1 MGVRLVQ
8 QTYGKHRVRVSKI
21 RRPRVAPPGEE
32 RHELVE
38 VTVDV
43 ELQGSFDTAY
53 TRGDNSLV
61 IATDTCRNT
70 IYVLAKDDPLDSI
83 ESFGST
89 VANHF
94 LRQYAHV
101 NRVTVSLSEKKWHR
115 LLDCP
120 HGFLGT
126 DNETPTAT
134 VTATRDIDFATV
146 IRGGVENLMIA
157 KTTQSGFASF
167 HRDEYRTLP
176 DTDDRILATSMKAS
190 WTYNSWTDNAKAK
203 DFVHSRALIRSA
215 LLSTFIDHYSHSVQ
229 ETLYKMAEAALSAAE
244 SISSITLTMP
254 NKHHIAFNL
263 APFNRAND
271 NEVFVVTDEPFGFIS
286 ATVDRA

>member
-1 MGVRLVQ
+1 MNIRLVQ

-21 RRPRVAPPGEE
+21 KRPRIAPPGEE
-32 RHELVE
+32 RHGLTEI
-38 VTVDV
+38 TVDV

-53 TRGDNSLV
+53 TDGDNSLV

-101 NRVTVSLSEKKWHR
+101 ARVTVSLSERKWHR

-126 DNETPTAT
+126 DNETPTA
-134 VTATRDIDFATV
+134 VITATRDIDFAIV
-146 IRGGVENLMIA
+146 VRGGLENLMIA

-190 WTYNSWTDNAKAK
+190 WTYNAKVTDYN
-203 DFVHSRALIRSA
+203 HSREQIRSA

-244 SISSITLTMP
+244 SISTITLTMP
-254 NKHHIAFNL
+254 NKHHIAFNM
-263 APFNRAND
+263 APFNRTND

-286 ATVDRA
+286 ATVDRV

>member
-1 MGVRLVQ
+1 MSTRLVQ
-8 QTYGKHRVRVSKI
+8 QTYGKHRVRISKI
-21 RRPRVAPPGEE
+21 KRPRVLPPGEE

-38 VTVDV
+38 ITVDV
-43 ELQGSFDTAY
+43 ELQGCFDTAY
-53 TRGDNSLV
+53 TDGDNSLV

-83 ESFGST
+83 ESFAAT

-94 LRQYAHV
+94 LRQYSHV
-101 NRVTVSLSEKKWHR
+101 NRVTASLSERRWHR

-126 DNETPTAT
+126 DNETPTSV
-134 VTATRDIDFATV
+134 VTATRDIDFATIV
-146 IRGGVENLMIA
+146 RGGLENLTIA

-190 WTYNSWTDNAKAK
+190 WTYNDQVK
-203 DFVHSRALIRSA
+203 DYTRCREQIRSA
-215 LLSTFIDHYSHSVQ
+215 LLATFVNHYSRSVQ
-229 ETLYKMAEAALSAAE
+229 ETLYKMAEAALAATE
-244 SISSITLTMP
+244 SISTITLTMP

-263 APFNRAND
+263 APFNRTND
-271 NEVFVVTDEPFGFIS
+271 NEIFVVTDEPFGFIS

>member
-1 MGVRLVQ
+1 MSVRLVQ
-8 QTYGKHRVRVSKI
+8 QTYGKHRVRISKI
-21 RRPRVAPPGEE
+21 KRPRVSPPGEE

-38 VTVDV
+38 ITVDV

-53 TRGDNSLV
+53 TDGDNSSI

-83 ESFGST
+83 EAFGVT

-101 NRVTVSLSEKKWHR
+101 ARVTIGLSERKWHR

-126 DNETPTAT
+126 DSETPTAV
-134 VTATRDIDFATV
+134 VTATRDIDFVTV
-146 IRGGVENLMIA
+146 ARGGLENLMIA

-167 HRDEYRTLP
+167 HRDEYRTLS

-190 WTYNSWTDNAKAK
+190 WTYHPQTDAFINC
-203 DFVHSRALIRSA
+203 REQIRSA
-215 LLSTFIDHYSHSVQ
+215 LLSTFINHYSRSVQ
-229 ETLYKMAEAALSAAE
+229 ETLYKMAQAALAATE
-244 SISSITLTMP
+244 SISAITLTMP
-254 NKHHIAFNL
+254 NKHHIPFNL
-263 APFNRAND
+263 APFNRTND
-271 NEVFVVTDEPFGFIS
+271 NEIFVVTDEPFGFIS
-286 ATVDRA
+286 ATVER

>member
-1 MGVRLVQ
+1 MSIRLVQ
-8 QTYGKHRVRVSKI
+8 QTYGKHRVRLSKI
-21 RRPRVAPPGEE
+21 KRPRLAPPSEE
-32 RHELVE
+32 RHQLVE
-38 VTVDV
+38 ITVDV
-43 ELQGSFDTAY
+43 ELQGTFDTAY
-53 TRGDNSLV
+53 TAGDNSLV

-70 IYVLAKDDPLDSI
+70 IYILAKDDPLDSI
-83 ESFGST
+83 ESFAAT

-101 NRVTVSLSEKKWHR
+101 TRVTVGLSERKWHR

-126 DNETPTAT
+126 DSETPTT
-134 VTATRDIDFATV
+134 VVTATRDFDFATV
-146 IRGGVENLMIA
+146 VRGGVENLMIA

-176 DTDDRILATSMKAS
+176 DTDDRILATSMKAA
-190 WTYNSWTDNAKAK
+190 WTYNAQTN
-203 DFVHSRALIRSA
+203 DFVQSREQIRSA
-215 LLSTFIDHYSHSVQ
+215 LLSTFINHYSRSVQ
-229 ETLYKMAEAALSAAE
+229 ETLYKMAHAALAATE
-244 SISSITLTMP
+244 SISNITLTMP

-263 APFNRAND
+263 APFDRTND

-286 ATVDRA
+286 ATVDRV